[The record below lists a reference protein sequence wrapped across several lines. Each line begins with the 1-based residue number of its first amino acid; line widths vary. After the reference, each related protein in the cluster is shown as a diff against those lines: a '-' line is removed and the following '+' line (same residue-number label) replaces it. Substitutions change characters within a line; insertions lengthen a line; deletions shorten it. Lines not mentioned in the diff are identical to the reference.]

1 MKEYVQSFGEFVN
14 ENYVNISFVNESKQ
28 GDKIEK
34 ELHAFHNELVHNKGM
49 AKTVEGEMV
58 RAMERLLYRYFND
71 GDYYF
76 RGYGKQTCAP
86 SVEYLKTK
94 TPISK
99 QLTTAL
105 NAARKEAGPADNP
118 DEYTDNDGYYNN
130 LLKAAELIVDYV
142 KSKKGVYE
150 PNTIDSRF

>member
-1 MKEYVQSFGEFVN
+1 MKEYVKSFGKFVN
-14 ENYVNISFVNESKQ
+14 ETYANIAFVNESKQ

-34 ELHAFHNELVHNKGM
+34 ELDVLFDELVPHSGV
-49 AKTVEGEMV
+49 AETVEGEMV
-58 RAMERLLYRYFND
+58 RAIQRVLYRYFND

-105 NAARKEAGPADNP
+105 NAARKEAGPANNP
-118 DEYTDNDGYYNN
+118 DEFTDNDGYYNN

-142 KSKKGVYE
+142 KSKKGAYE